1 VTDQRTNKERL
12 KGVYRGIEEVAREMS
27 IDELREEIRADG
39 YDPDTVVRDVRNL
52 FSSITK
58 EHKQKTLRAMQAQ
71 AAAAVQDFH
80 QRKARI
86 PKDRDARRALYMDV
100 AQKHPQFTIQH
111 RDLAAIPDE
120 DIEQTLEQMD
130 ALGLLPEEDE

>member
-1 VTDQRTNKERL
+1 MTDQRTNKERL
-12 KGVYRGIEEVAREMS
+12 KGVYRGIEEAAREMS

-39 YDPDTVVRDVRNL
+39 YDPDEVVRDVRNL

-58 EHKQKTLRAMQAQ
+58 EHKQKTLRAMQVQ
-71 AAAAVQDFH
+71 AAAAVQAFH
-80 QRKARI
+80 QRRPRI

-100 AQKHPQFTIQH
+100 AQKHPQFTMQH

-120 DIEQTLEQMD
+120 DIEQMLEQMA
-130 ALGLLPEEDE
+130 ALGLLAEEDE